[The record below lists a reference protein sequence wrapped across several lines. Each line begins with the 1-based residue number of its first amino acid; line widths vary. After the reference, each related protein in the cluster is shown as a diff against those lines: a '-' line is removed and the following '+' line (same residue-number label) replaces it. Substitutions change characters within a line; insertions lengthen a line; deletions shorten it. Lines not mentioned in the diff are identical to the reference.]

1 MRKLRVRDIK
11 QFTSSNKD
19 ISKEK
24 SVLDPG
30 LSDNKAHLFPLLY
43 HLYSMNKN
51 IYFLF
56 E

>member
-24 SVLDPG
+24 SVSGPR
-30 LSDNKAHLFPLLY
+30 PV
-43 HLYSMNKN
+43 
-51 IYFLF
+51 
-56 E
+56 